1 MPRMVKRTCRRDV
14 LVFFF
19 YCYRRIVR
27 EGMCDCSLG
36 KRCKKIAKEIRGG
49 EKESLQAE
57 SHMVERLAKK
67 TLR

>member
-1 MPRMVKRTCRRDV
+1 
-14 LVFFF
+14 
-19 YCYRRIVR
+19 
-27 EGMCDCSLG
+27 MCDCSLG

-67 TLR
+67 HSDDAESVVPL